1 MVSVCVVWSVDQ
13 SSGGA
18 RAHTDAAIADHNA
31 LDVLEGGLHW
41 SHAFVCVAVESVAD
55 CAFALLARRSVLQLK
70 KGQLHL
76 AS

>member
-1 MVSVCVVWSVDQ
+1 MVSVCVVWSVDK

-55 CAFALLARRSVLQLK
+55 CAFALLARVLYSNQ
-70 KGQLHL
+70 GQLHL